1 MRMYRT
7 KILNHII
14 VEGIIMKR
22 QPTFNVRFFNEERKE
37 LTKEEIFETT
47 VVGEK
52 LAKFHAT
59 WVVGELAKI
68 EDENLRLDTYKALI
82 GDRVYRTI

>member
-1 MRMYRT
+1 MGMHRT

-22 QPTFNVRFFNEERKE
+22 QPTFNVRFFNEEHKE

-47 VVGEK
+47 VVGEE
-52 LAKFHAT
+52 LAKFHAA
-59 WVVGELAKI
+59 WVVGELEKI
-68 EDENLRLDTYKALI
+68 EDENLRLDTYNALI
-82 GDRVYRTI
+82 EDRAYRTI